1 MNKYT
6 KVKSIV
12 SLLSVAVLTTACT
25 KNSPQLVTVN
35 GVAQNPEGI
44 EYNKIDDTFLLSS
57 INAKPI
63 IKVKKDGTFTPF
75 TKGEAY
81 PLSTAGLQIDYK
93 NNKLLVAGFNGTE
106 LMDKDP
112 KTKGTAHLRVYD
124 LTTGELQDDIDLS
137 HLVPDAQAFFAND
150 IAVDNNGNIYITD
163 WYAKVIYKVDN
174 NKKATLFWK
183 NDFSIVS
190 GGANGIDFHPDGYL
204 LVSLLTV
211 NEKGLYDNY
220 ALVKVPL
227 DNPTNTT
234 KVEINDKAFSGFDG
248 MVINSDGDIIGV
260 TNNQKTPGGNTL
272 IKLSSDS
279 NWKSANIIHKKDI
292 PASTTV
298 AITPE
303 NDNYVINQDFTKNFS
318 KKWLIQQSN
327 F

>member
-1 MNKYT
+1 
-6 KVKSIV
+6 
-12 SLLSVAVLTTACT
+12 VLTTACT
-25 KNSPQLVTVN
+25 KNSPGLVKVN

-44 EYNKIDDTFLLSS
+44 EYDKTDDTFLLSS

-93 NNKLLVAGFNGTE
+93 NNRLLVAGFNGTE

-112 KTKGTAHLRVYD
+112 KTKGTAHLRIYD
-124 LTTGELQDDIDLS
+124 LTTGELQDDIELS
-137 HLVPDAQAFFAND
+137 SLAPDAQVFFAND
-150 IAVDNNGNIYITD
+150 ITVDNNGNIYITD

-183 NDFSIVS
+183 NDFSIAQ
-190 GGANGIDFHPDGYL
+190 GGPNGIDFHPKGYL
-204 LVSLLTV
+204 LVSLLNV
-211 NEKGLYDNY
+211 NEKGLYTNF
-220 ALVKVPL
+220 ALAKIPL
-227 DNPTNTT
+227 DKPKEAK
-234 KVEINDKAFSGFDG
+234 KVAISDKGFSGFDG
-248 MVINSDGDIIGV
+248 MVINKDGDIIGV

-279 NWKSANIIHKKDI
+279 NWKSATITNTKSIS
-292 PASTTV
+292 ASTTV

-318 KKWLIQQSN
+318 KTWLIQQNN
-327 F
+327 FK